1 MNYFIYLLSFFL
13 SLGQLERIS
22 FLDQHVNIYLHEV
35 ILLLIIIFYIL
46 TVILIKKTKLGKKLT
61 TIEKAIVIFLSIL
74 LLSFINGF
82 SQFTFSQNIV
92 GFLYFGRVCM
102 YFLFFFA
109 LTHWNSQNNEQS
121 QKMIRKGIIIFATL
135 TIIFSYLQYFLY
147 PNLRNLS
154 YLGWDSHYYRVF
166 GLFFDTSTAGM
177 IYLLLYLWLDNQNM
191 RCKGVVK
198 TSILI
203 LILLTYSRITYVTF
217 LLSQLYSFIF
227 HQFSQ
232 KKLVI
237 IILFFMG
244 IFLIP
249 RPAGE
254 GGKLSRTYT
263 ISARINNYKE
273 GLLLWAKRPFLGYGY
288 NRLRYIRGEK
298 NMNHDGASFSSSYL
312 TILVSSGVMGL
323 LGLLFLFYSLFR
335 HASRKGK
342 ILIFVIAF
350 SSLFDNIFLNNFVM
364 TIFFILFTII

>member
-13 SLGQLERIS
+13 TLGQLERIS

-46 TVILIKKTKLGKKLT
+46 KIILIKKTKLGKKLNPL
-61 TIEKAIVIFLSIL
+61 EKAMVIFLSIL

-82 SQFTFSQNIV
+82 YQFTLSQNIV

-102 YFLFFFA
+102 YFLFFFT

-121 QKMIRKGIIIFATL
+121 QKMIRKGIIIFAAL

-147 PNLRNLS
+147 PNLRNLF
-154 YLGWDSHYYRVF
+154 YLGWDPHYYRVF
-166 GLFFDTSTAGM
+166 GLFFDTSTAGI

-217 LLSQLYSFIF
+217 LLSQLYSMVFDGF
-227 HQFSQ
+227 AR

-237 IILFFMG
+237 IILFSMG

-273 GLLLWAKRPFLGYGY
+273 GLLLWTKRPFLGYGY

-298 NMNHDGASFSSSYL
+298 NINHAGASFSSSYL
-312 TILVSSGVMGL
+312 MILVSSGL
-323 LGLLFLFYSLFR
+323 LGLFSFLFLFYSLFR
-335 HASRKGK
+335 YASHRAKV
-342 ILIFVIAF
+342 LVFVVAF

-364 TIFFILFTII
+364 TIFFILLMII